1 MHKAGLTGHCACKY
15 KIVGGQCYPFT
26 HPFMHNTA
34 DSMLIPV
41 ILCGG
46 SGSRLWPL
54 SRDLYPKQFLS
65 LTGGPSLLQATV
77 KRAQAVSAESPV
89 LVSNEA
95 QRFLVAEQVSSL
107 GGRWTDLIL
116 EPVARNTAP
125 AIAAA
130 ALRLQAKSPDAI
142 LLVMPSDQ
150 QIDNTEQFAFAVQAA
165 VQAAEQ
171 GRLVTFGVQP
181 TYPATGYGYIRAT
194 ERVNPDI
201 VKAWT
206 VAQFVEKPD
215 AAKAQA
221 FLQTGEYLWNS
232 GMFVFKAAVFLE
244 ELARHAPAMLTAV
257 KQAVNEGQNDLD
269 FFRLAKAP
277 FASSP
282 SDSIDYAVMEKT
294 DRASVVSL
302 NLGWNDVGA
311 WDAVWDI
318 SGKDAN
324 GNACTGDVM
333 LYNTRDTLVHAS
345 GRMVAT
351 IGVDNLVVVE
361 TADAVMVSHKDRAQD
376 VKKVVEALKA
386 AGRSESQHH
395 REVFRPWG
403 SYDSIGSGSRF
414 QVKRIVVK
422 PGARLSLQMHHHRA
436 EHWIVVSGTARVRK
450 GTEEFLMTENQSC
463 YIPVGETHFLENPGV
478 IPLELIEVQSGS
490 YLGEDDIVRFEDRYG
505 RA

>member
-1 MHKAGLTGHCACKY
+1 MAL
-15 KIVGGQCYPFT
+15 V
-26 HPFMHNTA
+26 
-34 DSMLIPV
+34 PV

-54 SRDLYPKQFLS
+54 SRDLYPKQFLT
-65 LTGGPSLLQATV
+65 LTGTLSLLQATV
-77 KRAQAVSAESPV
+77 KRAAAVSAENPI

-95 QRFLVAEQVSSL
+95 HRFLVAEQVSSM
-107 GGRWTDLIL
+107 GAKWSDLIL

-130 ALRLQAKSPDAI
+130 ALRLQATQPDAVM
-142 LLVMPSDQ
+142 LVMPSDQ
-150 QIDNTEQFAFAVQAA
+150 QIDDAGQFAFAVKAA
-165 VQAAEQ
+165 VEAAES

-181 TYPATGYGYIRAT
+181 TFPATGYGYIRAT
-194 ERVNPDI
+194 ERVNPSV
-201 VKAWT
+201 VKALA

-215 AAKAQA
+215 EQKAQG

-232 GMFVFKAAVFLE
+232 GMFVFKASTFIQALE
-244 ELARHAPAMLTAV
+244 RHAPAMLSAV
-257 KQAVNEGQNDLD
+257 RKAVDAGKHDMD
-269 FFRLAKAP
+269 FFRLDKVA
-277 FASSP
+277 FESSP

-318 SGKDAN
+318 SDKDAN
-324 GNACTGDVM
+324 GNVSSGDVVM
-333 LYNTRDTLVHAS
+333 HNTRNSLVHAS
-345 GRMVAT
+345 GRLVST
-351 IGVDNLVVVE
+351 IGVEDIVVVE
-361 TADAVMVSHKDRAQD
+361 TADAVMVARKDRAQD
-376 VKKVVEALKA
+376 VKKIVEALKA
-386 AGRSESQHH
+386 TQRNESQHH
-395 REVFRPWG
+395 RQVFRPWG
-403 SYDSIGSGSRF
+403 SYDSIGNGDRF

-450 GTEEFLMTENQSC
+450 GSEEFLMTENQSC
-463 YIPVGETHFLENPGV
+463 YIAVGETHYLENPGV